1 MLTLMSLFDG
11 SGGFSLAAELCGIE
25 PISASEIEPFPIL
38 VTTKRFPKMQ
48 HYGDITQIDGS
59 KVPPVDIIT
68 AGFPCQDLSV
78 AGGRAGFEG
87 KRSALFYHIPRIVKE
102 MLAATDNTYPR
113 YVVLENVPGLFSS
126 AKGLDFQEVLNQLVK
141 IKDETLSV
149 PLPEKG
155 KWSTSGEIM
164 ADDFSVAWRTL
175 DAQYFGVPQRRR
187 RIFLVADFGSG
198 RAGEVL
204 FEREGVPRDFEADAG
219 ARQGT
224 AGNAENCAG
233 TANDNITCYTAV
245 IIENHPQDSRC
256 KISADGLV
264 QTLPS
269 NMGTGGNN
277 VPLIMDTDYD
287 RLADAEEPYHVRRLT
302 PLECGRLQGFPDW
315 WRDNLETPHPTEEEI
330 LWWAEVFETHRKII
344 GTSTKPKSRKQI
356 IKWLKNPHSDAVEY
370 KMWGNGIALP
380 CAVFVLNRIK
390 QLKKGG

>member
-102 MLAATDNTYPR
+102 MLAATNNAYPR

-126 AKGLDFQEVLNQLVK
+126 AKGLDFQEVLNEIIK

-155 KWSTSGEIM
+155 KWSTSGEIV
-164 ADDFSVAWRTL
+164 ADDFSIAWRTL
-175 DAQYFGVPQRRR
+175 DAQYFGVHVPERYYLSAKACQGILRR
-187 RIFLVADFGSG
+187 AQ
-198 RAGEVL
+198 
-204 FEREGVPRDFEADAG
+204 ERGKELPE
-219 ARQGT
+219 
-224 AGNAENCAG
+224 
-233 TANDNITCYTAV
+233 
-245 IIENHPQDSRC
+245 
-256 KISADGLV
+256 
-264 QTLPS
+264 TL
-269 NMGTGGNN
+269 
-277 VPLIMDTDYD
+277 
-287 RLADAEEPYHVRRLT
+287 R
-302 PLECGRLQGFPDW
+302 
-315 WRDNLETPHPTEEEI
+315 
-330 LWWAEVFETHRKII
+330 
-344 GTSTKPKSRKQI
+344 
-356 IKWLKNPHSDAVEY
+356 
-370 KMWGNGIALP
+370 IALEQQT
-380 CAVFVLNRIK
+380 VM
-390 QLKKGG
+390 